1 VLVGHFPLEMVQ
13 IDDMEVVLPSK
24 EKGKLKAVCHSG
36 LPWVEKYRPN
46 DLSDLVSHQEIINTS
61 NFVL

>member
-1 VLVGHFPLEMVQ
+1 MVQ

>member
-1 VLVGHFPLEMVQ
+1 MTQ
-13 IDDMEVVLPSK
+13 TDDMELENQPVFPAK
-24 EKGKLKAVCHSG
+24 EKGKLKAVFHNG

-61 NFVL
+61 NFIF